1 MDRSTRAAHF
11 TISEGRDALLA
22 SLPFGAAEY
31 ERRQA
36 ALRAAMRERGLDV
49 FVSFSPENI
58 FYLTGHDTPAYQYLQ
73 ATIVTQDA
81 PPLNVLRSI
90 DASNTL
96 AAAWSRRAVVYA
108 DHDDPV
114 EAVAFAVCQGASS
127 GMRVGLED
135 ESFFVTPRRHRAL
148 EARLAAAGL
157 DVVSAH
163 LVEALR
169 LVKSGEEIAHIRRA
183 AALTTAAMQA
193 AIAAARE
200 GTSENE
206 IAAAVWSS
214 LVRGGG
220 EFPGLPPF
228 IVSGPRTSLG
238 HATWAGRTLQAGD
251 ALAFEIPGVVRRYV
265 APLFRTGTVGP
276 PPAGMR
282 DLAALCIASLDRMIE
297 AIRPG
302 VEIGAVHALNVE
314 TFAAGG
320 HAVAHRSGY
329 SVGVNY
335 APDWGEGGILS
346 IMEGETRCFEAG
358 MVFHLVPGI
367 FVPGRHVVVIS
378 ETVLVTASG
387 CERLTNVPRE
397 LFAV

>member
-1 MDRSTRAAHF
+1 MDGSRRTAPFA
-11 TISEGRDALLA
+11 IEEGRGELLA
-22 SLPFGAAEY
+22 PLSFAPAEY

-73 ATIVTQDA
+73 ATIVTHDA
-81 PPLNVLRSI
+81 LPLNVLRSI

-96 AAAWSRRAVVYA
+96 AASWSRRAVVYA

-114 EAVAFAVCQGASS
+114 DAVAFAVGQAASR
-127 GMRVGLED
+127 GMRIGLED
-135 ESFFVTPRRHRAL
+135 ESFFVTPRRFQAI

-157 DVVSAH
+157 DAVPAH
-163 LVEALR
+163 LVEPLR
-169 LVKSGEEIAHIRRA
+169 LVKSQEEIAHIRRA
-183 AALTTAAMQA
+183 AEITTAAMQA
-193 AIAAARE
+193 AIGAARA

-276 PPAGMR
+276 PPAEMR
-282 DLAALCIASLDRMIE
+282 DLSALCIASLGRMIE

-302 VEIGAVHALNVE
+302 VEIGAVHAINVD
-314 TFAAGG
+314 TFARGG
-320 HAVAHRSGY
+320 HAIGHRSGY

-346 IMEGETRCFEAG
+346 IMDGETRRFEAG

-378 ETVLVTASG
+378 ETVLVTPTG
-387 CERLTNVPRE
+387 CERLTNVPQD
-397 LFAV
+397 LFVV